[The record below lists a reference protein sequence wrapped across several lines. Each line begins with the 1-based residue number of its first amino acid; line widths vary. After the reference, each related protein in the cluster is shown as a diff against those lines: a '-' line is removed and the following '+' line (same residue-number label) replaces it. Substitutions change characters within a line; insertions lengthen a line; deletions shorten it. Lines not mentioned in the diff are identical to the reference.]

1 MGSKTYYMK
10 RFLLFIGFF
19 SLLTFKLTAQIV
31 LTNSPYQENFN
42 GLGSGLPTGFS
53 VYFGASSSSIGTA
66 ATYVSAHTGRTN
78 TTARFNNYASLN
90 SGTDIS
96 TNTDRALGVRQSSST
111 GDPGSSFVAQL
122 ANTTNK
128 SNLKLSFKLQSLDG
142 ASPRIATWLV
152 EYAIGDA
159 TPSTFTSIATSPT
172 SITTGGST
180 TSNTTVN
187 VDFGSALDN
196 ISSKVWIR
204 IVTLTSTTGTG
215 NRPTSAIDDF
225 SLTFDASGA
234 PSPMIAASPTIVAFG
249 NQNINTT
256 ATEKPLALTYS
267 NLTTDDLVLTTAAP
281 FSISK
286 TSNGTYGTSLTY
298 TNAEL
303 TSPTTLY
310 VRYTPTA
317 AGISNGS
324 VTISGGGLA
333 SNATVSL
340 SGTGIDPNA
349 TSFNFE
355 SCSTNGSSSLSD
367 GFYQY
372 SVIGAQT
379 WGCATTFGH
388 NNSDASGA
396 SNSGNGLQIN
406 GYSGGNIQNEDWLIS
421 PSFNISSYN
430 YPLLSF
436 WSRNKFTGP
445 QLKLMIS
452 TNYSGTGDPY
462 ASGVTWT
469 EIDGK
474 FPAGNTD
481 VWTKS
486 ENIDL
491 SAFKT
496 SGSNLY
502 IAFVYTSTTVDG
514 ARWSLDDFNLVNSP
528 APAPAEI
535 ATNPSSL
542 EFGYQANGTTSTA
555 KTVVVS
561 FSNLTNDAS
570 LNVTGDFSISLDNN
584 TYSQSLNITS
594 PGTAN
599 QTVYVK
605 FSPTAANS
613 NLQGNLTIASTGA
626 ASKTI
631 ALSGST
637 LSFDNTL
644 EVVNWNIEWFGHTGN
659 GPSDEAKQKANV
671 IKVMKSINAD
681 IYCLGEIVNTAALA
695 DVAQQ
700 IGVDANEYGYFVST
714 YASYAQNTSDPD
726 YANAQKLA
734 FVYRKSVI
742 SPIGTPSGLLYTTNE
757 SDAVFNYWASG
768 RFPYEMKANVTL
780 NGITK
785 QVNFIMIHAKAETSS
800 GSYARRKNAAIALKS
815 YLDANEST
823 DNFIIL
829 GDYNDDLDAT
839 ISTASEAGADYP
851 KSSYQVWLDDN
862 AKYISPTLPLSQ
874 SGKKS
879 TVSYNDV
886 IDHVTL
892 SNEMNDNYISGSA
905 QILTSVTGT
914 VSPDNYGSTTS
925 DHYPVLTRYS
935 FTNSTLPV
943 KFDEFTAKQ
952 EGSNVVLKWA
962 TQTETNNQYFTVERS
977 NDGATF
983 VKVKEVT
990 AKGNSNQKI
999 NYSIIDNNVKA
1010 GITYYRLKQTDFD
1023 GKFSYYP
1030 ELRSVNVLANDS
1042 KLLIYPNP
1050 TKGKAFINY
1059 SSSSTNIVVNVLS
1072 TDGKVL
1078 LKLKGSVKS
1087 IEQELNNKLH
1097 YLKPGTYVVQLTDNE
1112 IFVASEK
1119 LIKE

>member
-1 MGSKTYYMK
+1 MKRLLLQKAFFVTMWVLPLFAFSQKTY
-10 RFLLFIGFF
+10 LL
-19 SLLTFKLTAQIV
+19 
-31 LTNSPYQENFN
+31 QENFATLTAGSNTNTGAQSGTELTSISANFPTAVKAYAADGMVKLGTSSLIGSITSKTLNLSGN
-42 GLGSGLPTGFS
+42 GGNFKIDFKVKGWSSVEGTIKVTVTNLTSQTASYTAVITGAAEQKTLSFT
-53 VYFGASSSSIGTA
+53 GGTA
-66 ATYVSAHTGRTN
+66 
-78 TTARFNNYASLN
+78 N
-90 SGTDIS
+90 S
-96 TNTDRALGVRQSSST
+96 
-111 GDPGSSFVAQL
+111 
-122 ANTTNK
+122 
-128 SNLKLSFKLQSLDG
+128 
-142 ASPRIATWLV
+142 
-152 EYAIGDA
+152 
-159 TPSTFTSIATSPT
+159 
-172 SITTGGST
+172 
-180 TSNTTVN
+180 TVK
-187 VDFGSALDN
+187 
-196 ISSKVWIR
+196 IE
-204 IVTLTSTTGTG
+204 
-215 NRPTSAIDDF
+215 TSAKRAFLDDVEVYYE
-225 SLTFDASGA
+225 
-234 PSPMIAASPTIVAFG
+234 AAANSPTISGTAVTFG

-256 ATEKPLALTYS
+256 ATEKPLELTYS
-267 NLTTDDLVLTTAAP
+267 NLSTDDLMLTTTLP

-286 TSNGTYGTSLTY
+286 TSNGTYTNSLTY

-310 VRYTPTA
+310 VRYTPTV
-317 AGISNGS
+317 AGVSNGN

-333 SNATVSL
+333 SNVTVAL

-355 SCSTNGSSSLSD
+355 GCSTNGSSSLSD

-372 SVIGAQT
+372 SVVGAQT
-379 WGCATTFGH
+379 WGCGTTFGH
-388 NNSDASGA
+388 NNADATGA

-421 PSFNISSYN
+421 PTFNISSYN

-436 WSRNKFTGP
+436 WSRNKYTGP
-445 QLKLMIS
+445 QLKLMVS

-462 ASGVTWT
+462 AAGVTWT

-496 SGSNLY
+496 NGSSIY
-502 IAFVYTSTTVDG
+502 VAFVYTSTTVDG
-514 ARWSLDDFNLVNSP
+514 ARWSLDDFSLTNSST
-528 APAPAEI
+528 PAPAEI

-542 EFGYQANGTTSTA
+542 EFGYQANGTTSTS
-555 KTVVVS
+555 KTVVVT
-561 FSNLTNDAS
+561 FSNLTNDVS

-584 TYSQSLNITS
+584 AYGQNVNITN
-594 PGTAN
+594 PGTTN

-605 FSPTAANS
+605 FSPTAADS
-613 NLQGNLTIASTGA
+613 NRQGTLTIASTGA
-626 ASKTI
+626 TTKNI
-631 ALSGST
+631 ALSGTT
-637 LSFDNTL
+637 LAFDNTL

-681 IYCLGEIVNTAALA
+681 IYCLGEIVSTTALA

-742 SPIGTPSGLLYTTNE
+742 SPIGTPSGLLYTANE
-757 SDAVFNYWASG
+757 SDPVFNYWASG

-780 NGITK
+780 NGVTK

-815 YLDANEST
+815 YLDVNEIT

-892 SNEMNDNYISGSA
+892 SNEMNENYISGSA

-935 FTNSTLPV
+935 FTNTTLPV

-952 EGSNVVLKWA
+952 EGNNVTLRWT
-962 TQTETNNQYFTVERS
+962 TQTETNSKYFTVERTT
-977 NDGATF
+977 DGKTF
-983 VKVKEVT
+983 EKVKEVS
-990 AKGNSNQKI
+990 ANGNSNQKSSY
-999 NYSIIDNNVKA
+999 NVTDNNVKA
-1010 GITYYRLKQTDFD
+1010 GVTYYRLKQTDFD

-1030 ELRSVNVLANDS
+1030 ELRRVNILASES

-1050 TKGKAFINY
+1050 TKGKAFISY
-1059 SSSSTNIVVNVLS
+1059 SSNSTNLMLKVLS

-1078 LKLKGSVKS
+1078 LKLTGSVKS
-1087 IEQELNNKLH
+1087 IEQELNNKLQQ
-1097 YLKPGTYVVQLTDNE
+1097 LKSGIYVIQLSDNY
-1112 IFVASEK
+1112 IFKASDK

>member
-1 MGSKTYYMK
+1 MK
-10 RFLLFIGFF
+10 RFLLFIGVF
-19 SLLTFKLTAQIV
+19 SVLTFRLSAQIV

-42 GLGSGLPTGFS
+42 SLGSGLPTGFS

-66 ATYVSAHTGRTN
+66 ATYSSAHTARNN

-90 SGTDIS
+90 SGTDAS
-96 TNTDRALGVRQSSST
+96 TNTDRALGVRQTSST
-111 GDPGSSFVAQL
+111 GDPGASFVAQL

-128 SNLKLSFKLQSLDG
+128 SNLKLSFKLQSLDA
-142 ASPRIATWLV
+142 ASPRVATWV
-152 EYAIGDA
+152 VQYAIGDA
-159 TPSTFTSIATSPT
+159 TPTSFTAIATSPA
-172 SITTGGST
+172 SISTGGSQ

-187 VDFGSALDN
+187 VDFGTALDN

-204 IVTLTSTTGTG
+204 IVTLASTSGTG
-215 NRPTSAIDDF
+215 NRPSSAIDDF

-234 PSPMIAASPTIVAFG
+234 PSPMISASPTSVTFA

-256 ATEKPLALTYS
+256 ATEKTLELTYS

-286 TSNGTYGTSLTY
+286 TNNGTYGSSLTY

-303 TSPTTLY
+303 SSPTTLY
-310 VRYTPTA
+310 VRYAPTV
-317 AGISNGS
+317 AGASTGNI
-324 VTISGGGLA
+324 TISGGGLA
-333 SNATVSL
+333 SNANVAL

-379 WGCATTFGH
+379 WGCGTTFGH
-388 NNSDASGA
+388 NNGDATGA
-396 SNSGNGLQIN
+396 SNAGNGLQIN
-406 GYSGGNIQNEDWLIS
+406 GFSGGNIQNEDWLIS

-436 WSRNKFTGP
+436 WSRNKFTGA
-445 QLKLMIS
+445 QLKLMVT

-462 ASGVTWT
+462 AAGVTWT
-469 EIDGK
+469 EVDGK

-496 SGSNLY
+496 SGSSMY

-514 ARWSLDDFNLVNSP
+514 ARWSLDDFTLTNS
-528 APAPAEI
+528 ATPAPAEI

-542 EFGYQANGTTSTA
+542 EFGYQANGTTSTS
-555 KTVVVS
+555 KTVAIA

-570 LNVTGDFSISLDNN
+570 LNVTGNFSISLDNN
-584 TYSQSLNITS
+584 TFGQNLTITS

-605 FSPTAANS
+605 FSPTAADS
-613 NLQGNLTIASTGA
+613 NFQGTLTIASNGA
-626 ASKTI
+626 TTKTV

-659 GPSDEAKQKANV
+659 GPTDEAKQKANV

-681 IYCLGEIVNTAALA
+681 IYCLGEIVNTTALA

-714 YASYAQNTSDPD
+714 YGSYAQNTSDPD

-734 FVYRKSVI
+734 FVYRKSII
-742 SPIGTPSGLLYTTNE
+742 SPIGTPAGLLYTTNE

-800 GSYARRKNAAIALKS
+800 GSYTRRKNAAIALKS
-815 YLDANEST
+815 YLDTNEDT

-862 AKYISPTLPLSQ
+862 AKYSSPTLPLSQ

-892 SNEMNDNYISGSA
+892 SNEMKENYVNGSA
-905 QILTSVTGT
+905 QILTSVTGV

-925 DHYPVLTRYS
+925 DHYPVFTRYS
-935 FTNSTLPV
+935 FTNNTLPV

-952 EGSNVVLKWA
+952 EGNNVVLKWA
-962 TQTETNNQYFTVERS
+962 TQTETNNQYFTIERS
-977 NDGATF
+977 YDGKSF
-983 VKVKEVT
+983 EKIKVVEGKIN
-990 AKGNSNQKI
+990 ANQKN
-999 NYSIIDNNVKA
+999 NYSIVDNNVKA
-1010 GITYYRLKQTDFD
+1010 GTSYYRLKQTDID
-1023 GKFSYYP
+1023 GKSSYFP
-1030 ELRSVNVLANDS
+1030 ELRLVNVLKNES
-1042 KLLIYPNP
+1042 GVIYPNP
-1050 TKGKAFINY
+1050 IKSNVFINY
-1059 SSSSTNIVVNVLS
+1059 NSNSANLNLNVVGI
-1072 TDGKVL
+1072 DGKL
-1078 LKLKGSVKS
+1078 LVRLKGSVKS
-1087 IEQELNNKLH
+1087 MEQELNNRLQL
-1097 YLKPGTYVVQLTDNE
+1097 LKPGSYFIQLIDKGIVT
-1112 IFVASEK
+1112 ATEK